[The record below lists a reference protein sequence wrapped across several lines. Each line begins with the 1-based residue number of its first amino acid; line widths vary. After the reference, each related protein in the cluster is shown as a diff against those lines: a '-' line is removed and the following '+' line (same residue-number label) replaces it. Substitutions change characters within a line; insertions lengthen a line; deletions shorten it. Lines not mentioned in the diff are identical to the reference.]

1 VSYETI
7 VGLEVHVQLSTRTK
21 LFCSCPVEFGR
32 PQNTL
37 CCPVCLGMPG
47 VLPVLNREA
56 FERAMRAALALGCSV
71 GPRTKFDRK
80 SYYYPDLP
88 KNYQISQYD
97 EPLGRNGRLEFTVA
111 DAASSGR
118 PPRAGKTRARRGAS
132 HPTDRGKKG
141 RKETVRIGRVHLE
154 EDAGKLV
161 HAPGGKASLVDLN
174 RTGTPLLEIVS
185 EPDIRSGADAR
196 AYLEELRQVLRYIGV
211 SECNME
217 EGSMRCEPNISVRPV
232 GSEGLGTKT
241 EVKNLNSLAAVEGSV
256 EYEARRQ
263 AKCLEAGGRVESV
276 TMLWDPDR
284 EETRPMRSK
293 EEEQDYRYFP
303 EPDLPAVDISP
314 EWIERVRASVGELPS
329 QRRARYESAYELTE
343 YDVRVLTLDK
353 EVADFFEEV
362 VGGGVPAKRAANW
375 VTQDVLRVV
384 NEKQVPIGEAGVSA
398 AGLAGMIGLIDE
410 GVIDRSIARDRVF
423 PKMVESGRSAKD
435 VVGSDGLAMVSD
447 TSELER
453 IANHVIDENPKPLA
467 DMKKNPRAAMRY
479 IGLVRKASGGRADVK
494 VVKRILKKII
504 RERTGLDVEV

>member
-1 VSYETI
+1 MTYETV

-37 CCPVCLGMPG
+37 CCPVCLGLPG
-47 VLPVLNREA
+47 VLPVINREA
-56 FERAMRAALALGCSV
+56 FERAMKAALALGCRV
-71 GPRTKFDRK
+71 RARTKFDRK

-97 EPLGRNGRLEFTVA
+97 EPLGEHGELEFAVN
-111 DAASSGR
+111 G
-118 PPRAGKTRARRGAS
+118 
-132 HPTDRGKKG
+132 G
-141 RKETVRIGRVHLE
+141 RKTVRIRRVHLE

-161 HAPGGKASLVDLN
+161 HAEGAGASLVDLN
-174 RTGTPLLEIVS
+174 RTGTPLIEVVS
-185 EPDIRSGADAR
+185 EPDIRSGAEAR

-232 GSEGLGTKT
+232 GSDRLGTKT

-263 AKCLEAGGRVESV
+263 AERLEAGERVEQV

-284 EETRPMRSK
+284 ARTRPMRSK
-293 EEEQDYRYFP
+293 EEAHDYRYFP

-314 EWIERVRASVGELPS
+314 EWIERVRASVGELPAA
-329 QRRARYESAYELTE
+329 RRARYARQYGLGE
-343 YDVRVLTLDK
+343 YDVRVLTTDRA
-353 EVADFFEEV
+353 VGDFFEEV
-362 VGGGVPAKRAANW
+362 VGEGASVKAAANW

-384 NEKQVPIGEAGVSA
+384 NEKKVPVGDLRVSPA
-398 AGLAGMIGLIDE
+398 DLAGMIGLIGE
-410 GVIDRSIARDRVF
+410 GVIDQSIARDRVF
-423 PKMVESGRSAKD
+423 PKMVDSGRSAKE
-435 VVGSDGLAMVSD
+435 VVGSERLAMVSD

-453 IANHVIDENPKPLA
+453 IADQVIDENPKPLA

-494 VVKRILKKII
+494 VVKQILKKII